1 MQTDIIENQQQPEAD
16 EEQFRRDL
24 DSLYVMPLRI
34 LPFASTG
41 LQRAKLV
48 KDSRLK
54 TAIEIFSNKATG
66 TGLVYLDD
74 MVAETFGMSRQEFK
88 ADQAILARLGRL
100 NSFDVYSLRICLR
113 ELKIEVES
121 NAYLDLSSEKKGE
134 LADYMKA
141 FTMPLIKQVYGSA
154 DIDVEGAGDIVK
166 LFSDPDVEVAIQK
179 LRRLSDILEIG
190 LQDIPKFLED
200 FSDIYLSLAY
210 YQQYLDDITP
220 KITVFIDELRV
231 LKTNW
236 QLRQDLRL
244 MNSCNA
250 LEASL
255 NDLIASVTGR
265 FEAFSH
271 DTDKMWENINAE
283 RFRKVEALIKAHH
296 STIGGIL
303 CGVGSKMNVWRSAFQ
318 DADAG
323 GPIGRSEVIMSE
335 IAPGLG
341 KIIKL
346 DAASP
351 LTIEG

>member
-1 MQTDIIENQQQPEAD
+1 MQTDVIDSKEQQEAD
-16 EEQFRRDL
+16 EKQFRRDL

-34 LPFASTG
+34 LPLASKA
-41 LQRAKLV
+41 LQRAKIV

-54 TAIEIFSNKATG
+54 SAIEIFSNKSTG

-74 MVAETFGMSRQEFK
+74 LKAATFGMSIQEFK
-88 ADQAILARLGRL
+88 ADQAMLESLGRL

-121 NAYLDLSSEKKGE
+121 DAYLDLSNEKKGE

-141 FTMPLIKQVYGSA
+141 FTMPLIKQVYGTT
-154 DIDVEGAGDIVK
+154 DVGAGDSGDIVK
-166 LFSDPDVEVAIQK
+166 LFSDPDVDVAIQK
-179 LRRLSDILEIG
+179 LRRLSDVLDIG

-220 KITVFIDELRV
+220 KIISFIDEMLM

-236 QLRQDLRL
+236 QLRQDPRL
-244 MNSCNA
+244 MDSCNA
-250 LEASL
+250 LESSL

-265 FEAFSH
+265 FEAFSRNT
-271 DTDKMWENINAE
+271 DTMWENINAE
-283 RFRKVEALIKAHH
+283 KFRKVEALIKAHH

-303 CGVGSKMNVWRSAFQ
+303 CGVGSKMYAWRSAFK
-318 DADAG
+318 DAEAG
-323 GPIGRSEVIMSE
+323 GPIARSEVIMSE
-335 IAPGLG
+335 IVSGLD
-341 KIIKL
+341 KIIKI

-351 LTIEG
+351 LTIED

>member
-1 MQTDIIENQQQPEAD
+1 MQSDIIDRHEQQKAD
-16 EEQFRRDL
+16 EKQFRRDL
-24 DSLYVMPLRI
+24 GSPYVAPLRI
-34 LPFASTG
+34 LPLTSPA
-41 LQRAKLV
+41 LLRAKMV
-48 KDSRLK
+48 KDSRLLS
-54 TAIEIFSNKATG
+54 AIEIFSNKATG

-74 MVAETFGMSRQEFK
+74 LVADTFGMSKQEFK
-88 ADQAILARLGRL
+88 ADQAILERLGQL
-100 NSFDVYSLRICLR
+100 HSFDVYSLRIWLR

-121 NAYLDLSSEKKGE
+121 NAYLDLSAEKKSD
-134 LADYMKA
+134 LADYIKA
-141 FTMPLIKQVYGSA
+141 FTMPLIKQVYGST

-220 KITVFIDELRV
+220 KIIGFIDEMRM

-236 QLRQDLRL
+236 QLRQDPRL
-244 MNSCNA
+244 MDSCTA
-250 LEASL
+250 LESSL

-265 FEAFSH
+265 FETFSRN
-271 DTDKMWENINAE
+271 TDKMWENINAE

-318 DADAG
+318 DAEAG

-335 IAPGLG
+335 IVPGPG
-341 KIIKL
+341 KIIKI

-351 LTIEG
+351 LTIED